1 MPLLEL
7 DDVEVSY
14 GSVRATHGISLAVE
28 EGETLALVGSNGAGK
43 SSTLK
48 AIMGMAP
55 VSRGRV
61 RMNGADVTGLKP
73 SQVVRLGVGYAPEGR
88 RVFPLL
94 SVLDNLRTGAFTLP
108 RARFSSRLEQ
118 MYTYFP
124 RLQER
129 AGQLCGSLSGGEQ
142 QMLAIARALMS
153 CPRLFLVDEPSLG
166 LAPVI
171 VQRIG
176 QLIIEIQRSEGLA
189 VILAEQ
195 NALWAMGLAQR
206 TAVIDVGRIQLE
218 GPSEVVRHNED
229 VRRTYLGAVP
239 D

>member
-14 GSVRATHGISLAVE
+14 GSVRATHGISLTVE

-61 RMNGADVTGLKP
+61 RLNGADVTGLKP

-108 RARFSSRLEQ
+108 RARFRSRLEQ

-176 QLIIEIQRSEGLA
+176 QLIAEIQQSERLA

-206 TAVIDVGRIQLE
+206 TAVIDLGRIKLE
-218 GPSEVVRHNED
+218 GPSEVLRHNED
-229 VRRTYLGAVP
+229 VRRAYLGT
-239 D
+239 

>member
-1 MPLLEL
+1 MSLLEL
-7 DDVEVSY
+7 RDVDVTY
-14 GSVRATHGISLAVE
+14 GSVRATHGISLTVD

-55 VSRGRV
+55 VSSGHV
-61 RMNGADVTGLKP
+61 RLNGVDVSRLRP
-73 SQVVRLGVGYAPEGR
+73 SQVVRHGVAYSPEGR

-94 SVLDNLRTGAFTLP
+94 SVLDNLRTGAFTLA
-108 RARFSSRLEQ
+108 RARFAARLAQ
-118 MYTYFP
+118 MHSYFP
-124 RLQER
+124 VLKER
-129 AGQLCGSLSGGEQ
+129 GGQLAGSLSGGEQ

-153 CPRLFLVDEPSLG
+153 CPRLFLLDEPSLG

-206 TAVIDVGRIQLE
+206 TAVIDLGRIQLE
-218 GPSEVVRHNED
+218 GPSHVLRDNED
-229 VRRTYLGAVP
+229 VRRTYLGT
-239 D
+239 

>member
-1 MPLLEL
+1 MSLLEL
-7 DDVEVSY
+7 HDVEVSY
-14 GSVRATHGISLAVE
+14 GSVRATHGVSLTVE

-48 AIMGMAP
+48 AIMGIAP
-55 VSRGRV
+55 ISRGRV
-61 RMNGADVTGLKP
+61 RVNGADVNGLRP
-73 SQVVRLGVGYAPEGR
+73 SQVVRLSVGYSPEGR
-88 RVFPLL
+88 RVFPML

-108 RARFSSRLEQ
+108 RARVAARLEQ
-118 MYTYFP
+118 MYGYFP
-124 RLQER
+124 WLKER
-129 AGQLCGSLSGGEQ
+129 ARQLGGSLSGGEQ

-153 CPRLFLVDEPSLG
+153 CPRLFLLDEPSLG

-176 QLIIEIQRSEGLA
+176 RLIAEIQQSEGLA

-195 NALWAMGLAQR
+195 NALWAMGLARR
-206 TAVIDVGRIQLE
+206 TAVIDLGRIQLE

-229 VRRTYLGAVP
+229 VRRAYLGA
-239 D
+239 

>member
-7 DDVEVSY
+7 NDVEVSY
-14 GSVRATHGISLAVE
+14 GSVRATHGISLTVE

-61 RMNGADVTGLKP
+61 RLNGADVTGLKP

-94 SVLDNLRTGAFTLP
+94 SVLDNLRTGAYTLP
-108 RARFSSRLEQ
+108 RARFRPRLEQ

-229 VRRTYLGAVP
+229 VRRTYLGA
-239 D
+239 

>member
-1 MPLLEL
+1 MTLLEL
-7 DDVEVSY
+7 RDVEVSY
-14 GSVRATHGISLAVE
+14 GSVRATHGISLVVD

-55 VSRGRV
+55 ISGGHVRV
-61 RMNGADVTGLKP
+61 NGVEVNGLRP
-73 SQVVRLGVGYAPEGR
+73 SQVVRHGVAYSPEGR

-108 RARFSSRLEQ
+108 RGRLAARLAQ
-118 MYTYFP
+118 MYSYFP
-124 RLQER
+124 VLRER
-129 AGQLCGSLSGGEQ
+129 AGQLAGSLSGGEQ

-153 CPRLFLVDEPSLG
+153 CPRLFLLDEPSLG

-176 QLIIEIQRSEGLA
+176 LLITEIQKSERLA

-206 TAVIDVGRIQLE
+206 TAVIDLGRIHLE
-218 GPSEVVRHNED
+218 GPSRVVRDNED
-229 VRRTYLGAVP
+229 VRRTYLGT
-239 D
+239 

>member
-1 MPLLEL
+1 MSLLEL
-7 DDVEVSY
+7 HDVEVRY

-55 VSRGRV
+55 VSRGTVRV
-61 RMNGADVTGLKP
+61 NGAELTGLRP
-73 SQVVRLGVGYAPEGR
+73 SQVVRRGVAYAPEGR
-88 RVFPLL
+88 RVFPMHT
-94 SVLDNLRTGAFTLP
+94 VLDNLKTGAFTLP
-108 RARFSSRLEQ
+108 RARFAARLEQ
-118 MYTYFP
+118 MYAYFP
-124 RLQER
+124 WLKER
-129 AGQLCGSLSGGEQ
+129 PGQLGGSLSGGEQ

-176 QLIIEIQRSEGLA
+176 QLIGEIQKSEGLA

-206 TAVIDVGRIQLE
+206 TAVIDLGRIQIE
-218 GPSEVVRHNED
+218 GPSEVLRNNED
-229 VRRTYLGAVP
+229 VRRAYLGT
-239 D
+239 

>member
-1 MPLLEL
+1 LSLLEIA
-7 DDVEVSY
+7 DVEVRY
-14 GSVRATHGISLAVE
+14 GSVRATHGISFTVE
-28 EGETLALVGSNGAGK
+28 EGETVALVGSNGAGK

-55 VSRGRV
+55 IARGTV
-61 RMNGADVTGLKP
+61 RMSGSALNGLRP
-73 SQVVRLGVGYAPEGR
+73 SQVVRHGVGYSPEGR

-108 RARFSSRLEQ
+108 RQRFTARLDQVYS
-118 MYTYFP
+118 YFP
-124 RLQER
+124 RLKER
-129 AGQLCGSLSGGEQ
+129 HTQLAGSLSGGEQ

-153 CPRLFLVDEPSLG
+153 CPRLFLLDEPSLG

-176 QLIIEIQRSEGLA
+176 ELITEIQKSEGLA

-195 NALWAMGLAQR
+195 NALWAMGLARR
-206 TAVIDVGRIQLE
+206 TAVIDLGRIQLE
-218 GPSEVVRHNED
+218 GPSETLRNNED
-229 VRRTYLGAVP
+229 VRRAYLGT
-239 D
+239 

>member
-7 DDVEVSY
+7 RDVAVTY
-14 GSVRATHGISLAVE
+14 GSVRATHGISLTVN

-55 VSRGRV
+55 VSSGHV
-61 RMNGADVTGLKP
+61 RLNGVEVNRLRP
-73 SQVVRLGVGYAPEGR
+73 SQVVRHGVAYSPEGR
-88 RVFPLL
+88 RVFPML

-108 RARFSSRLEQ
+108 RARFAARLAQ
-118 MYTYFP
+118 MYSYFP
-124 RLQER
+124 VLQER
-129 AGQLCGSLSGGEQ
+129 RWQLAGSLSGGEQ

-153 CPRLFLVDEPSLG
+153 CPRLFLLDEPSLG

-176 QLIIEIQRSEGLA
+176 QLIIEIQRSERLA

-206 TAVIDVGRIQLE
+206 TAVIDLGRIQLE
-218 GPSEVVRHNED
+218 GPSRVLRDNED
-229 VRRTYLGAVP
+229 VRRTYLGT
-239 D
+239 

>member
-7 DDVEVSY
+7 ADVEVSY
-14 GSVRATHGISLAVE
+14 GSVRATHGISLVVE

-43 SSTLK
+43 TSTLK

-55 VSRGRV
+55 VSRGTVRV
-61 RMNGADVTGLKP
+61 GGRVVNNTAV
-73 SQVVRLGVGYAPEGR
+73 SQIVRCGVAYSPEGR
-88 RVFPLL
+88 RVFPML

-108 RARFSSRLEQ
+108 RARFAARLEQ
-118 MYTYFP
+118 MYGYFP
-124 RLQER
+124 RLEER
-129 AGQLCGSLSGGEQ
+129 ASQLGGTLSGGEQ

-153 CPRLFLVDEPSLG
+153 CPRLFLLDEPSLG

-176 QLIIEIQRSEGLA
+176 ELIAEIQRSEGLA

-195 NALWAMGLAQR
+195 NALWAMGLARR
-206 TAVIDVGRIQLE
+206 TAVIDLGRIHLE
-218 GPSEVVRHNED
+218 GPSEVLRHHDD
-229 VRRTYLGAVP
+229 VRRAYLGT
-239 D
+239 

>member
-1 MPLLEL
+1 MTLLEL
-7 DDVEVSY
+7 RDVEVSY
-14 GSVRATHGISLAVE
+14 GSVRATHGISFVVN

-55 VSRGRV
+55 ISGGHVRV
-61 RMNGADVTGLKP
+61 NGVEVNGLRP
-73 SQVVRLGVGYAPEGR
+73 SQVVRHGVAYSPEGR

-108 RARFSSRLEQ
+108 RGRLAARLAQ
-118 MYTYFP
+118 MYSYFP
-124 RLQER
+124 VLRER
-129 AGQLCGSLSGGEQ
+129 AGQLAGSLSGGEQ

-153 CPRLFLVDEPSLG
+153 CPRLFLLDEPSLG

-176 QLIIEIQRSEGLA
+176 QLITEIQKSERLA

-206 TAVIDVGRIQLE
+206 TAVIDLGRIHLE
-218 GPSEVVRHNED
+218 GPSHVVRDNED
-229 VRRTYLGAVP
+229 VRRTYLGT
-239 D
+239 

>member
-1 MPLLEL
+1 MSLLEL
-7 DDVEVSY
+7 RDVEVSY
-14 GSVRATHGISLAVE
+14 GSVRATHGISLAVD

-55 VSRGRV
+55 VSSGHV
-61 RMNGADVTGLKP
+61 RLNGVEVNGLRP
-73 SQVVRLGVGYAPEGR
+73 SQVVRHGVAYSPEGR

-108 RARFSSRLEQ
+108 RARLAARFAQ
-118 MYTYFP
+118 MYSYFP
-124 RLQER
+124 VLKER
-129 AGQLCGSLSGGEQ
+129 GGQLAGSLSGGEQ

-153 CPRLFLVDEPSLG
+153 CPRLFLLDEPSLG

-176 QLIIEIQRSEGLA
+176 QLIIEIQKSEGLA

-206 TAVIDVGRIQLE
+206 TAVIDLGRIQLE
-218 GPSEVVRHNED
+218 GPSRVLRDNED
-229 VRRTYLGAVP
+229 VRRTYLGT
-239 D
+239 